1 MSNNA
6 ESPTGVPVQR
16 MVGPSDHYNPI
27 KCLREEVER
36 FKATNRFSP
45 MLVTNFYAQAS
56 VVLAYVAELED
67 ELKRMMAR
75 AEYVCAHK
83 YGELDPV
90 GTRIIAVSDLRGE
103 IEHAKRVIRW
113 PNSGAITNSVCSLTP
128 ETARKDKFGP

>member
-1 MSNNA
+1 MSARPQDFMTPKLKADNPKR
-6 ESPTGVPVQR
+6 PTGVAVQR
-16 MVGPSDHYNPI
+16 VVGPADHYDPI
-27 KCLREEVER
+27 KCLCEEVER

-45 MLVTNFYAQAS
+45 MTVTNFYAQAA
-56 VVLAYVAELED
+56 VVLTYTQELEE

-83 YGELDPV
+83 YGELDEV

-113 PNSGAITNSVCSLTP
+113 PNDES
-128 ETARKDKFGP
+128 

>member
-1 MSNNA
+1 MQPDQSKTEGPA
-6 ESPTGVPVQR
+6 AVDLHPL
-16 MVGPSDHYNPI
+16 VGPSDHYDPV

-45 MLVTNFYAQAS
+45 LLVTNFYAQAA
-56 VVLAYVAELED
+56 VVLTYTQELEE
-67 ELKRMMAR
+67 ELKRLMAR

-83 YGELDPV
+83 YGERDPV

-113 PNSGAITNSVCSLTP
+113 PN
-128 ETARKDKFGP
+128 ARDQRPAARDSQKHED